1 MLYGIGIVLIAIGG
15 SLLDG
20 VCLIIPMLIA
30 GIGAACLYIAAGRE
44 AENGD

>member
-15 SLLDG
+15 SLLDSD
-20 VCLIIPMLIA
+20 CLIIPMLIA